1 MSAHAFMNLL
11 NELSKRD
18 KTQGY
23 AEHFIAF
30 GQVFNKSYNSRA
42 RMFDFL
48 NHMTIRIFNNRFVF
62 KLNVLIGVISLRYQ
76 NL

>member
-23 AEHFIAF
+23 AKHFIAF
-30 GQVFNKSYNSRA
+30 GQVFNK
-42 RMFDFL
+42 
-48 NHMTIRIFNNRFVF
+48 
-62 KLNVLIGVISLRYQ
+62 
-76 NL
+76 